1 MIVSTPDGPVRV
13 TLGDSTSVQRVEPAD
28 RDALAPGQRVVVNGD
43 REGDGAVAASGVQIL
58 PGNGD

>member
-1 MIVSTPDGPVRV
+1 VRV